1 MTSNEINLK
10 RNKHLLNPSLYR
22 NVFSPEEC
30 LKIINCPDASE
41 KQSIYTELG
50 KYDPSVK
57 DIRARY
63 LRKTP
68 DTLWVWDRVFNYV
81 WKINQDYYNFNI
93 SFLTDMHILQYS
105 ESSWFDWHID
115 ITQNE
120 AFSTRK
126 ISVVVFLSDRTDYV
140 GGQLLLSLNDNPIS
154 PMADME
160 QGSLVAFP
168 SYQIHKVEPVT
179 SGERYTLVAW
189 AHGDSFR

>member
-1 MTSNEINLK
+1 MSSNEINLK
-10 RNKHLLNPSLYR
+10 RNKFLLNPSLYP

-50 KYDPSVK
+50 KHDPTVK
-57 DIRARY
+57 DIKARY
-63 LRKTP
+63 LRRTP
-68 DTLWVWDRVFNYV
+68 DTIWIWDRVFKHI
-81 WKINQDYYNFNI
+81 WQINQEYYNFNI
-93 SFLTDMHILQYS
+93 SFLTDMHILQYQETS
-105 ESSWFDWHID
+105 AFDWHID

-126 ISVVVFLSDRTDYV
+126 ISVVIFLSDRKDYE
-140 GGQLLLSLNDNPIS
+140 GGQLLLSLSDDPNA
-154 PMADME
+154 PMAVMN
-160 QGSLVAFP
+160 QGTLIAFP

-179 SGERYTLVAW
+179 RGTRYTLVAW